1 MIYIEEVK
9 DVYKRRKKYL
19 EARKMNEILTSRE
32 LTYFIAKK
40 LGVAGNSKNVDTI
53 EKMLRKIKKEL

>member
-9 DVYKRRKKYL
+9 DVYERRKKYL
-19 EARKMNEILTSRE
+19 KARKMNEILTSRE
-32 LTYFIAKK
+32 LTYYIAKK
-40 LGVAGNSKNVDTI
+40 LGVAANSKNVATI

>member
-19 EARKMNEILTSRE
+19 KARKMNEILTSRE

-40 LGVAGNSKNVDTI
+40 
-53 EKMLRKIKKEL
+53 